1 MPFHREPQLS
11 HALSGVRVV
20 DLTRNLAGPF
30 CTMLL
35 ADLGADVIKIERPGH
50 GDDTR
55 GWQPPSWNGESATF
69 LSANRNKRS
78 IVVDL
83 DQREGQDLVRR
94 LIRGSDVLVESFRPG
109 SLRERGLDAEA
120 LREADPRLICC
131 SVTAYGDRGPKSRR
145 PGYDPVLQADT
156 GIMDLTGYPDG
167 PAARVGIGAIDLGTA
182 LWASIGI
189 QAALMQRE
197 ATGAGAYVQ
206 TSLFETAAWWM
217 SYHLVG
223 YLATGRPPGRQ
234 GTGTPFIAPY
244 ETFPTAD
251 GDLLVAAAN
260 DGLFAAL
267 VAELGVPDLGGDA
280 RFATNPDRV
289 RHRGELRALLAP
301 AFLLRTATEWE
312 QRLAKRG
319 IPCSRVRTVA
329 DLAADPQLDALGML
343 VPYPHP
349 TVPELRLV
357 PTPVSLD
364 GQRGATRNPPPR
376 LGEHTDAVLDELE
389 IDAATRDRW
398 REQGVVA

>member
-1 MPFHREPQLS
+1 MTFRLEPQLS

-35 ADLGADVIKIERPGH
+35 ADLGADVIKIERPGT

-78 IVVDL
+78 IAVDL
-83 DQREGQDLVRR
+83 NRPEGQDLVRR
-94 LIRGSDVLVESFRPG
+94 LLRGADVLVESFRPG
-109 SLRERGLDAEA
+109 SLRQRGLDAQT
-120 LREADPRLICC
+120 LRTAAPRLIYC
-131 SVTAYGDRGPKSRR
+131 SISAYGDRGPKRHR

-156 GIMDLTGYPDG
+156 GIMDLTGYPEE
-167 PAARVGIGAIDLGTA
+167 PPARVGIGAIDLGAA

-189 QAALMQRE
+189 QAALMQRD
-197 ATGAGAYVQ
+197 ATGAGSHIQ
-206 TSLFETAAWWM
+206 TSLFETATWWM

-223 YLATGRPPGRQ
+223 YLATGQPPGRQ

-260 DGLFAAL
+260 DGLFAGL
-267 VAELGVPDLGGDA
+267 IAELGLPAIGGDA
-280 RFATNPDRV
+280 RFATNPARV

-301 AFLLRTATEWE
+301 AFLLRTAAAWE
-312 QRLAKRG
+312 RLLTKRG

-349 TVPELRLV
+349 AVPGLRLV
-357 PTPVSLD
+357 PVPVSLD
-364 GQRGATRNPPPR
+364 GGRGATRNPPPR
-376 LGEHTDAVLDELE
+376 LGEHTDAVLDELD

-398 REQGVVA
+398 RRQGVVA